1 MPSKRISGGLKFKLD
16 SELEFEV
23 TLSDFKLQLNGQRR
37 DGEIIGNLND
47 LEFKVKLDDPAYGL
61 ELRGVVPFTDYP
73 INFEFELKN
82 TYGLKFN
89 LRLAKDLSFL
99 LNAALEDDLDDLE
112 DFELKSEIFVPS
124 QNVDSKLE
132 LKGEHRNGEIR
143 GNLNDLRFKLGLGNP
158 QYDFKLDG
166 KVPFLDYPLKLE
178 IETDLQKKFE
188 LEIKAD
194 DDLDLEFEGTCD
206 TDRNGHLE
214 FIIDVAFKY
223 GRQVAQSA
231 KIILETGEQGKI
243 EVTYSGLR
251 SHSMR
256 LQMKE
261 NRVRRAIFES
271 DSWGTY
277 AFESDQD
284 TLKGVLVLTTPKV
297 RLTNHP
303 KCHI

>member
-1 MPSKRISGGLKFKLD
+1 M
-16 SELEFEV
+16 
-23 TLSDFKLQLNGQRR
+23 
-37 DGEIIGNLND
+37 
-47 LEFKVKLDDPAYGL
+47 
-61 ELRGVVPFTDYP
+61 
-73 INFEFELKN
+73 
-82 TYGLKFN
+82 
-89 LRLAKDLSFL
+89 
-99 LNAALEDDLDDLE
+99 
-112 DFELKSEIFVPS
+112 
-124 QNVDSKLE
+124 LE
-132 LKGEHRNGEIR
+132 LKLI
-143 GNLNDLRFKLGLGNP
+143 FP
-158 QYDFKLDG
+158 Y
-166 KVPFLDYPLKLE
+166 
-178 IETDLQKKFE
+178 
-188 LEIKAD
+188 
-194 DDLDLEFEGTCD
+194 CS
-206 TDRNGHLE
+206 NGHLE

-271 DSWGTY
+271 DTWGTY